1 MLFSNITSMKQFF
14 KNTLNV
20 IALLCTSGF
29 ISAAEVYIPRTKVH
43 FKCLF
48 PDGSYTEYKEREKW
62 YFYATPIPHAQDRA
76 PLDSVMKYID
86 TKGKTHKYM
95 GTWDSR
101 CIGVGKRD
109 GRFFSRSGFQD
120 LQGNFAHFDIS
131 DNAKGVVSPD
141 FEKFAKRIPATP
153 DQSPE
158 ARQFM
163 QSEFLY
169 ADIHYV
175 VPLKHHNH
183 LLFEEALTAFK
194 HTSIQSE
201 TVLYVYQSTSSD
213 YGKTW
218 SAPII
223 TKDAKLFEIGRL
235 LTEQSWS
242 AKVKTIVK
250 HR

>member
-1 MLFSNITSMKQFF
+1 MGTFIQTSWAMI
-14 KNTLNV
+14 V
-20 IALLCTSGF
+20 IFCTSLTYA
-29 ISAAEVYIPRTKVH
+29 SAAEVYIPRTKVH

-76 PLDSVMKYID
+76 YLDFEKKYVDTKRKSHKYIGTED
-86 TKGKTHKYM
+86 T
-95 GTWDSR
+95 R

-109 GRFFSRSGFQD
+109 GRIFFDNGFED
-120 LQGNFAHFDIS
+120 LRGNLVHFNGDRNTIGISAPDIKMFP
-131 DNAKGVVSPD
+131 KG
-141 FEKFAKRIPATP
+141 IPTRVN
-153 DQSPE
+153 QSPE
-158 ARQFM
+158 IRQFM

-169 ADIHYV
+169 ANISYV
-175 VPLKHHNH
+175 IPLEQLDQ
-183 LLFEEALTAFK
+183 LLFEEALTALE
-194 HTSIQSE
+194 HPSVPYN
-201 TVLYVYQSTSSD
+201 TVQFVYQSISTD